1 MEKGVIFCLCA
12 ANLGRWIPCQNS
24 FKKNFET
31 TRPEFPWNEKSIPRD
46 WRDFKIDLKE
56 SLIFKLFKLLT
67 KGKRR
72 KIVQFEL

>member
-1 MEKGVIFCLCA
+1 VDSLPKL
-12 ANLGRWIPCQNS
+12 LQ
-24 FKKNFET
+24 KKFET
-31 TRPEFPWNEKSIPRD
+31 TRREFPWNEKSIPRD
-46 WRDFKIDLKE
+46 WSAFKIDLKE